1 MRGFEDFEMQNLRI
15 PAWMLGGKI
24 EKKLAFHAGLQGSS
38 LKRKI
43 NLVAKFLYLYIGIFF
58 INGKGREPLFTI
70 NPV

>member
-1 MRGFEDFEMQNLRI
+1 
-15 PAWMLGGKI
+15 MLGGKI

-43 NLVAKFLYLYIGIFF
+43 NLVVKFSYLYIGIFF